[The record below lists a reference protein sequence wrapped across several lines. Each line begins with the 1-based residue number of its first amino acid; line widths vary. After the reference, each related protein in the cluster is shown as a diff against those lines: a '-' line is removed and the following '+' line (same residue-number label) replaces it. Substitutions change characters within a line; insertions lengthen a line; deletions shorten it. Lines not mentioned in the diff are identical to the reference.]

1 MTNKTNTE
9 QKKRKALE
17 KMSHKCL
24 VNLYQQQRHF
34 LNRSRQFA
42 LKLYQENI
50 ILARLAKYELSNR
63 LFGNDKSHLTNEQYH
78 KLGTQ
83 FNIMFDALKQNYIDS
98 GKPML
103 FDAFF
108 EQEYVDYLNT
118 EVEDGFNNS

>member
-63 LFGNDKSHLTNEQYH
+63 LFGKDKSHLTNEQYH

-118 EVEDGFNNS
+118 EV